1 MRLPI
6 HLRYRHPFLEDLPKL
21 ITERETYQ
29 SLLLDLVSELS
40 IRTEGKEPVQISR
53 SGFPIT
59 IINVNLTT
67 RDL

>member
-21 ITERETYQ
+21 IAERETYQ
-29 SLLLDLVSELS
+29 SLLLDLVPVLR